1 MSLPAYWW
9 LLALVVVAQGA
20 FFARICILR
29 MRGKGVQ
36 PLARPV
42 QAVLAASGLAG
53 LAYGAVQADPLFFL
67 GQACLLVLYYRMQRE
82 KNDHRKA

>member
-9 LLALVVVAQGA
+9 LLALVIAVQGA
-20 FFARICILR
+20 FFARLGILR

-42 QAVLAASGLAG
+42 QAGLAVSGLAG
-53 LAYGAVQADPLFFL
+53 LTYGVVQADPLFFL

-82 KNDHRKA
+82 TNDL